1 MGSIQC
7 NILYSIFMQIL
18 FVESSQFGSSR
29 PLSCCRVNNQN
40 TSIPSSLLLTGCFGG
55 ELRLWNLDN
64 SNQVHSW
71 RGHSDRVCGV
81 AWSPLSQLT
90 LSTNQEIINQSHQV
104 SFASASL
111 DSFNLFYPYYSQKQL
126 SYGDMRIINLFF
138 FKLYQVML
146 VVSLIL
152 PSILQVFILSM
163 FHNQV
168 VIVVLLALIHHS
180 VSGILR
186 LVNNYSYKM
195 VMLVRFMVLIS
206 NVMVVLLL
214 LVMNRVLLVF
224 GIYDQ
229 VVVFLL

>member
-7 NILYSIFMQIL
+7 NNLYSIFMQIL

-40 TSIPSSLLLTGCFGG
+40 NSIPSSLLLTGCFGG

-126 SYGDMRIINLFF
+126 SYGDMRIINPFF
-138 FKLYQVML
+138 FKPYQVIL
-146 VVSLIL
+146 VVFPIQL
-152 PSILQVFILSM
+152 SILQVIISYIFL
-163 FHNQV
+163 NQV
-168 VIVVLLALIHHS
+168 VIVVLLVLILHS
-180 VSGILR
+180 VSGMLR

-195 VMLVRFMVLIS
+195 VMLVRFMVLSS

-214 LVMNRVLLVF
+214 LVMNRVLLVS
-224 GIYDQ
+224 GIYDP